1 MSRGSG
7 TVVRGTVEY
16 RNTAEPCEDM
26 PRKSLDIRFTDYPVP
41 QKRGLL
47 RPFPAFRRGRVR
59 AEPANGSRDES
70 LVGFGATPQGL
81 KTINICNFQG
91 SLEPVFSAQFFHRL
105 LDTTIFY
112 ACNTSERD
120 ILIARK
126 DGQRAVRGKPRPPP
140 SIMRKGKSLDWLPT
154 HRILMPRPAATSLKD
169 AMVSSKCFWAS
180 STVRYMAVPP
190 IFSTASQ

>member
-105 LDTTIFY
+105 LDTTYKNASKSPIGKWTPSHSR
-112 ACNTSERD
+112 NTPMEMA
-120 ILIARK
+120 IQTARTM
-126 DGQRAVRGKPRPPP
+126 RVSFHPVFSNTFSH
-140 SIMRKGKSLDWLPT
+140 SITNK
-154 HRILMPRPAATSLKD
+154 
-169 AMVSSKCFWAS
+169 
-180 STVRYMAVPP
+180 
-190 IFSTASQ
+190 

>member
-105 LDTTIFY
+105 LDTTIIISF
-112 ACNTSERD
+112 
-120 ILIARK
+120 
-126 DGQRAVRGKPRPPP
+126 
-140 SIMRKGKSLDWLPT
+140 
-154 HRILMPRPAATSLKD
+154 
-169 AMVSSKCFWAS
+169 
-180 STVRYMAVPP
+180 
-190 IFSTASQ
+190 IFVLNHFL

>member
-105 LDTTIFY
+105 LDTTGGSFLRAIQNVCSFVYSYYTTRTNVCQVLLAKKSNKGLHFY
-112 ACNTSERD
+112 RTYVTINIENA
-120 ILIARK
+120 
-126 DGQRAVRGKPRPPP
+126 GG
-140 SIMRKGKSLDWLPT
+140 
-154 HRILMPRPAATSLKD
+154 
-169 AMVSSKCFWAS
+169 
-180 STVRYMAVPP
+180 
-190 IFSTASQ
+190 

>member
-105 LDTTIFY
+105 LDTTHLPVHRAF
-112 ACNTSERD
+112 D
-120 ILIARK
+120 ILCTWYRSPST
-126 DGQRAVRGKPRPPP
+126 PRPFLALLFSRPP
-140 SIMRKGKSLDWLPT
+140 KPEFHPHFECW
-154 HRILMPRPAATSLKD
+154 
-169 AMVSSKCFWAS
+169 
-180 STVRYMAVPP
+180 
-190 IFSTASQ
+190 TAGVQS

>member
-105 LDTTIFY
+105 LDTTVTGPYHGPVSIVF
-112 ACNTSERD
+112 CD
-120 ILIARK
+120 W
-126 DGQRAVRGKPRPPP
+126 RGGTALTPWPSHCRRHPPVPKPAGCGR
-140 SIMRKGKSLDWLPT
+140 R
-154 HRILMPRPAATSLKD
+154 
-169 AMVSSKCFWAS
+169 F
-180 STVRYMAVPP
+180 
-190 IFSTASQ
+190 

>member
-105 LDTTIFY
+105 LDTTYPLCPVLRYPKI
-112 ACNTSERD
+112 
-120 ILIARK
+120 
-126 DGQRAVRGKPRPPP
+126 PH
-140 SIMRKGKSLDWLPT
+140 RKGETKTSRNAPAPVMINSRSPG
-154 HRILMPRPAATSLKD
+154 RIWSFFCICPDQPD
-169 AMVSSKCFWAS
+169 
-180 STVRYMAVPP
+180 STYHTRR
-190 IFSTASQ
+190 

>member
-105 LDTTIFY
+105 LDTTKIHSKPRLPLQSLK
-112 ACNTSERD
+112 TR
-120 ILIARK
+120 
-126 DGQRAVRGKPRPPP
+126 QRRESFFHVRPPP
-140 SIMRKGKSLDWLPT
+140 KATRNILPWCAHRAPASRLPEPRIQGKCPP
-154 HRILMPRPAATSLKD
+154 RI
-169 AMVSSKCFWAS
+169 
-180 STVRYMAVPP
+180 
-190 IFSTASQ
+190 

>member
-105 LDTTIFY
+105 LDTTHIPLMPY
-112 ACNTSERD
+112 HAQT
-120 ILIARK
+120 ARLLLF
-126 DGQRAVRGKPRPPP
+126 PRPVRPSCLPGIVRDGRDLPSSGTECFRRERFSPALLPLSLSSPP
-140 SIMRKGKSLDWLPT
+140 
-154 HRILMPRPAATSLKD
+154 
-169 AMVSSKCFWAS
+169 
-180 STVRYMAVPP
+180 
-190 IFSTASQ
+190 

>member
-105 LDTTIFY
+105 LDTT
-112 ACNTSERD
+112 
-120 ILIARK
+120 
-126 DGQRAVRGKPRPPP
+126 
-140 SIMRKGKSLDWLPT
+140 M
-154 HRILMPRPAATSLKD
+154 
-169 AMVSSKCFWAS
+169 
-180 STVRYMAVPP
+180 
-190 IFSTASQ
+190 IFSISSLVRLPNDTVPSGTTASARWLLAS

>member
-105 LDTTIFY
+105 LDTTSLYMRQGRPLCGKMRRASISLPVTL
-112 ACNTSERD
+112 N
-120 ILIARK
+120 LARE
-126 DGQRAVRGKPRPPP
+126 A
-140 SIMRKGKSLDWLPT
+140 
-154 HRILMPRPAATSLKD
+154 LK
-169 AMVSSKCFWAS
+169 KHLKNF
-180 STVRYMAVPP
+180 T
-190 IFSTASQ
+190 

>member
-105 LDTTIFY
+105 LDTTFY
-112 ACNTSERD
+112 FPIWEKPLSVSVRLASSATVSYTVLYIHPVHVWHVVPLQSFPSLLQLLRMLLICGLLSSSKTS
-120 ILIARK
+120 
-126 DGQRAVRGKPRPPP
+126 
-140 SIMRKGKSLDWLPT
+140 MPT
-154 HRILMPRPAATSLKD
+154 HFCKSSDTTPMLKVLP
-169 AMVSSKCFWAS
+169 M
-180 STVRYMAVPP
+180 
-190 IFSTASQ
+190 

>member
-105 LDTTIFY
+105 LDTTEYFFRTYDNSCI
-112 ACNTSERD
+112 TSASLPGNPDTES
-120 ILIARK
+120 
-126 DGQRAVRGKPRPPP
+126 G
-140 SIMRKGKSLDWLPT
+140 MKSLAVLNQ
-154 HRILMPRPAATSLKD
+154 PAAFRRLPESLGT
-169 AMVSSKCFWAS
+169 F
-180 STVRYMAVPP
+180 
-190 IFSTASQ
+190 

>member
-105 LDTTIFY
+105 LDTTTGT
-112 ACNTSERD
+112 A
-120 ILIARK
+120 
-126 DGQRAVRGKPRPPP
+126 AVLPPP
-140 SIMRKGKSLDWLPT
+140 WRHP
-154 HRILMPRPAATSLKD
+154 
-169 AMVSSKCFWAS
+169 
-180 STVRYMAVPP
+180 VRYDRTRTSRISCSYAQYNIRCWNPVYQ
-190 IFSTASQ
+190 FV

>member
-105 LDTTIFY
+105 LDTTSLIISSGNLPVPFAY
-112 ACNTSERD
+112 LPSGPCLKSICKTSY
-120 ILIARK
+120 
-126 DGQRAVRGKPRPPP
+126 VF
-140 SIMRKGKSLDWLPT
+140 
-154 HRILMPRPAATSLKD
+154 
-169 AMVSSKCFWAS
+169 CF
-180 STVRYMAVPP
+180 TL
-190 IFSTASQ
+190 

>member
-105 LDTTIFY
+105 LDTTLFLLKNSDKIPSFIH
-112 ACNTSERD
+112 SV
-120 ILIARK
+120 IAR
-126 DGQRAVRGKPRPPP
+126 
-140 SIMRKGKSLDWLPT
+140 
-154 HRILMPRPAATSLKD
+154 
-169 AMVSSKCFWAS
+169 
-180 STVRYMAVPP
+180 
-190 IFSTASQ
+190 STALSIDSSSAYFRTLSVYSE